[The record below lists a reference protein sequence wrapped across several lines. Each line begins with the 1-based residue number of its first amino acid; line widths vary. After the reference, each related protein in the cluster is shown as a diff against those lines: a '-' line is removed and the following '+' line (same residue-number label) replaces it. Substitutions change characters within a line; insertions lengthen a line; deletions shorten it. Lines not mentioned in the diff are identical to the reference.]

1 MVKSSPVEAQTAA
14 DKFSEGENL
23 DSVGTG
29 RYDPINGF
37 FFRKILSTKVT
48 TIPYHQPR
56 TRLLTN
62 FPNCN
67 KERVSETFEKFQT
80 CIFGF
85 QFLTMGQASEAA
97 FERN

>member
-1 MVKSSPVEAQTAA
+1 MVKSSPVDAGTAS

-23 DSVGTG
+23 HSVGTG

-37 FFRKILSTKVT
+37 FRKILSTNVT

-56 TRLLTN
+56 TRLSTN
-62 FPNCN
+62 FPNCT
-67 KERVSETFEKFQT
+67 KETVSETFEKCQT